1 LGRLK
6 VLSGADVCKIL
17 QSHGFE
23 QVRQK
28 GSHVIMQKSVAT
40 STVTVPVPIADV
52 PKTPVCRAQGKS
64 PGNATIFAHFLGGSG
79 SSLILRQR
87 IASPLRVVSVLPC

>member
-28 GSHVIMQKSVAT
+28 GSHVIIQKSVT
-40 STVTVPVPIADV
+40 DSTVTVPVPIADV
-52 PKTPVCRAQGKS
+52 PETKVCRAHGKY
-64 PGNATIFAHFLGGSG
+64 PW
-79 SSLILRQR
+79 
-87 IASPLRVVSVLPC
+87 